1 MTDGVDGASAVTDAQ
16 LIAAARSY
24 VEALATHDP
33 SQVPFAADCTR
44 TELGVKTGRSGDHL
58 RRSLTNGPQYRVIKY
73 VSDFTPRVS
82 GGIVYSTFYVNVLF
96 GLRSKVTERFE
107 FNAAGEIARI
117 VATFGLPHR

>member
-1 MTDGVDGASAVTDAQ
+1 MAGGQAVSDEQ

-58 RRSLTNGPQYRVIKY
+58 RRSLTSGPQYRVIKY
-73 VSDFTPRVS
+73 VSDFTARVE
-82 GGIVYSTFYVNVLF
+82 GGVVHVTFYVNVLF
-96 GLRSKVTERFE
+96 GLRSQVTERFE
-107 FNAAGEIARI
+107 FNAAGEITRI
-117 VATFGLPHR
+117 VASFGLPRR